1 MNEALNNIYIEE
13 EDYEKLDVSVS
24 TYTNYDQLE
33 LAGQLQKVYP
43 DCLVLSSTD
52 FFM

>member
-13 EDYEKLDVSVS
+13 EDYEKLNASVS

-33 LAGQLQKVYP
+33 LAGQLQKVFP
-43 DCLVLSSTD
+43 DCVEL
-52 FFM
+52 